1 MTEPRN
7 SIPAFCLLLLV
18 FCGCAAAP
26 KITARMDFASPEAAL
41 EHIAARLP
49 ADAALHAMA
58 DVRVATQARDG
69 GRAYPLKLAVLLK
82 SPASLRVE
90 AIPLFGTPAFFLSV
104 HDGTLKVFLA
114 ETRAFYIGRA
124 TPDNV
129 ARYLPLKMGPE
140 DLIAVLMGT
149 CYAPPGPDTLL
160 QGRPEGDHYRIDL
173 VEPLKRRSLWLRTAD
188 GFLERLEVYGEQQRL
203 YQVHFE
209 EPLRVEE
216 MVLPQKITFVSEG
229 TEGISVSIRYTD
241 IQLLKAIDP
250 ETFDLATPPG
260 VEPVYLD

>member
-1 MTEPRN
+1 MMAPQKN
-7 SIPAFCLLLLV
+7 IPAFFLLLLF

-26 KITARMDFASPEAAL
+26 KMTARMDFASPQAAL
-41 EHIAARLP
+41 AHIAARIP
-49 ADAALHAMA
+49 ADAAMQALA
-58 DVRVATQARDG
+58 DVKVATQDG
-69 GRAYPLKLAVLLK
+69 EGGSAYPLKLAVLLK
-82 SPASLRVE
+82 KPASLRVE
-90 AIPLFGTPAFFLSV
+90 AIPLFGPPAFFLSV
-104 HDGTLKVFLA
+104 RDGTLRVFLA
-114 ETRAFYIGRA
+114 ETRAFYVGRA
-124 TPDNV
+124 TADNI
-129 ARYLPLKMGPE
+129 ARYLRVKLAPE
-140 DLIAVLMGT
+140 DLIAALMGT
-149 CYAPPGPDTLL
+149 CPAPSGPDTLL
-160 QGRPEGDHYRIDL
+160 QGGPEGDLYRIDL
-173 VEPLKRRSLWLRTAD
+173 VEPRKRRSLWIRTTD
-188 GFLERLEVYGEQQRL
+188 GFPERLEVYGEQQRL

>member
-1 MTEPRN
+1 MTEPRK

-26 KITARMDFASPEAAL
+26 KMTARMDFASPEAAL
-41 EHIAARLP
+41 EHIAAQTP
-49 ADAALHAMA
+49 VDAALQAMA
-58 DVRVATQARDG
+58 DVRVATREG
-69 GRAYPLKLAVLLK
+69 GTYPLKLAVLLK
-82 SPASLRVE
+82 KPASLRVE
-90 AIPLFGTPAFFLSV
+90 AIPLFGPPAFFLSV
-104 HDGTLKVFLA
+104 RDRTLRVFLA

-140 DLIAVLMGT
+140 DLIAVLTGT
-149 CYAPPGPDTLL
+149 CYAPPGPGTLL

-173 VEPLKRRSLWLRTAD
+173 VEPLKRRSLWVRMTD

-203 YQVHFE
+203 YRAHFE
-209 EPLRVEE
+209 EPLRVEG
-216 MVLPQKITFVSEG
+216 MVLPQKITIVSEG
-229 TEGISVSIRYTD
+229 IDGISVSIRYAD
-241 IQLLKAIDP
+241 IQFLKDIDP
-250 ETFDLATPPG
+250 ETFDLKTPPG